1 MADSTGSI
9 TTQAGPLDVATIVSK
24 LIEVET
30 KKTLPALVNKGKS
43 ISTLI
48 SGYGNLKGVLATYQS
63 AIKGLTPASFS
74 SQKAVLTNAST
85 ATNATTEPFTTDI
98 NSDDST
104 KSMAQKLKSA
114 AFSSNQIFTTGDSV
128 AIKIG
133 SGSPTFVT
141 LAADATLAGL
151 RDAINRS
158 SAGVTAS
165 IITAD
170 DGDHLVLESQTGGA
184 SNTIK
189 IAANNS
195 LSNLAYDPSRA
206 VPTTM
211 IEIQAARDST
221 KAVSG
226 TYTVD
231 VLQLA
236 QAQKI
241 TSARMAPGTT
251 FDNGIL
257 AIKTGNGSTAIIKPA
272 TNSLAGV
279 RDAINASD
287 AGILAT
293 IVSSSAGDHLV
304 VSAKDSGATNTLR
317 ITGTGSFSAL
327 SFDPLGTITL
337 PGGPFNQTYDSGSL
351 RLTSGENAIDITP
364 SDTDGNGTIDLS
376 DVMKAINTANNG
388 VTASIVNDG
397 AQNRLVLTPTGTA
410 PVSVTGTQS
419 YADLKGSSMGQ
430 LVKAQDAKISIEG
443 VVVTSPS
450 NKVKNAISGVQ
461 LNLTKVTTSTDK
473 FTLNI
478 SNDTSGITS
487 AANTLVTAYNSLL
500 KSVKDMTKQVI
511 SKKLG
516 EVGQSA
522 PLASESSVKTLMS
535 QLRATLIASVEG
547 SGKTSLAQI
556 GITFQ
561 KDGSLALDATKFS
574 EAVTNDFGGVSNLF
588 SSKKGVVTQLQKL
601 TDDLLADNGLIATKS
616 KGLEGSQAL
625 NTSKQ
630 TAVNA
635 RLVVLQN
642 SYTKQFN
649 RLNKTLASMSTTRDY
664 LTDQLAKLSAK

>member
-9 TTQAGPLDVATIVSK
+9 STKAGPLDVATIVSK
-24 LIEVET
+24 LMEVET
-30 KKTLPALVNKGKS
+30 KKTLPALVNRGKS

-48 SGYGNLKGVLATYQS
+48 SGYGNLKGVLATYQT

-74 SQKAVLTNAST
+74 SQKAALTNASS

-104 KSMAQKLKSA
+104 KSLAQKLKSA
-114 AFSSNQIFTTGDSV
+114 AFSRNQIFSAGDSV

-141 LAADATLAGL
+141 LTADATLAGV

-165 IITAD
+165 ITTAD
-170 DGDHLVLESQTGGA
+170 DGDHLVLESQTGGTG
-184 SNTIK
+184 NTVK

-195 LSNLAYDPSRA
+195 LSSLAYDQSRA

-211 IEIQAARDST
+211 TEIQAARDST
-221 KAVSG
+221 KAASG

-287 AGILAT
+287 AGVLAT

-327 SFDPLGTITL
+327 SFTPGGTITL
-337 PGGPFNQTYDSGSL
+337 PAVPPGQTYDSGNL
-351 RLTSGENAIDITP
+351 RLTSGENSVDITP
-364 SDTDGNGTIDLS
+364 ADTDGNGTIDLS
-376 DVMKAINTANNG
+376 DVMRAINTANNG
-388 VTASIVNDG
+388 VTASILNDG
-397 AQNRLVLTPTGTA
+397 AQNRLVLTPTGTS
-410 PVSVTGTQS
+410 PVSLSGTQS

-443 VVVTSPS
+443 VVVASPS

-461 LNLTKVTTSTDK
+461 LNLSKVTTSTDK

-478 SNDTSGITS
+478 SNDTSGMTS

-516 EVGQSA
+516 EASQSA

-535 QLRATLIASVEG
+535 QLRTALTASVEG
-547 SGKTSLAQI
+547 GGQTSLAQI

-561 KDGSLALDATKFS
+561 KDGGLALDATKFS
-574 EAVTNDFGGVSNLF
+574 AAITNDFEGVSKLF
-588 SSKKGVVTQLQKL
+588 SSKNGGVTQLQKL
-601 TDDLLADNGLIATKS
+601 TEDILADKGIIATKS
-616 KGLEGSQAL
+616 KGLEGSQTL
-625 NTSKQ
+625 NSRKQ

-635 RLVVLQN
+635 NLLVLQD
-642 SYTKQFN
+642 SYTNRFN
-649 RLNKTLASMSTTRDY
+649 RLNKTLASMGQTRDY
-664 LTDQLAKLSAK
+664 LSDQLARLSTK